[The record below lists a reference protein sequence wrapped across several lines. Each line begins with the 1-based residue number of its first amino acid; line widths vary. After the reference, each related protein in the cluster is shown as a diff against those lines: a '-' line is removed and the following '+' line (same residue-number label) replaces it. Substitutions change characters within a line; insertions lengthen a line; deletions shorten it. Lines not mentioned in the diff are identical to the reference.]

1 MTTSRGE
8 ALGTSASATDHL
20 EMRVVEYPE
29 AADRCTLYPPGLVD
43 HERMT
48 HWISADRDAF
58 VSLELHR

>member
-8 ALGTSASATDHL
+8 ALGKGRAEIDHL
-20 EMRVVEYPE
+20 EMRVVEYPD
-29 AADRCTLYPPGLVD
+29 AADRCTLYPPGLVE

-58 VSLELHR
+58 VPLDLNR